1 MSTRILLLSATLLSV
16 AGLAG
21 CGGSEE
27 LTLGTAADVE
37 FGTVT
42 VTDVRTGSSDE
53 LEAAGF
59 SLDPDERAASVYYV
73 DVTFDNTGDTAVA
86 PGRPSGEDDD
96 ENLISALTVIDLGGP
111 PFTLCPAIPDEVPA
125 GEEVEACTI
134 LLVPDSVEL
143 ARITYLPPGGEDFI
157 YWETGS

>member
-1 MSTRILLLSATLLSV
+1 MSTRILLLPTALLSV

-27 LTLGTAADVE
+27 LTLGTAADVD

-42 VTDVRTGSSDE
+42 VTDVREGSSDE
-53 LEAAGF
+53 LESAGF
-59 SLDPDERAASVYYV
+59 SLDPEEKAASVYYV
-73 DVTFDNTGDTAVA
+73 DVTFANTGDAAVA
-86 PGRPSGEDDD
+86 PGRPSGEDPD

-111 PFTLCPAIPDEVPA
+111 PFTLCPAIPEEIPA

-134 LLVPDSVEL
+134 LLVPAGVEL
-143 ARITYLPPGGEDFI
+143 DRITYLPPGGDEFV
-157 YWETGS
+157 YWETS